1 MQNFGWSEYIIN
13 ACLGEKKY
21 PPSPVPLTVTTGNV
35 VWGVYAKLA
44 SLYHQF
50 HPFPMASKMD
60 GNGWQQSAFAHFL
73 WVQQR
78 LGTLCTAGG
87 EAFPTATTTSTPEN
101 HEASSL
107 ASSFPGEAWRSLYQF
122 TMERSWTHW
131 LSALKSSFRGSSVTV
146 KKLSSACSEVFITF

>member
-1 MQNFGWSEYIIN
+1 MLQQVKPKHDRMQNFGWSEYIIN
-13 ACLGEKKY
+13 AYHGEKKY

-73 WVQQR
+73 
-78 LGTLCTAGG
+78 
-87 EAFPTATTTSTPEN
+87 
-101 HEASSL
+101 
-107 ASSFPGEAWRSLYQF
+107 
-122 TMERSWTHW
+122 
-131 LSALKSSFRGSSVTV
+131 
-146 KKLSSACSEVFITF
+146 